1 LTNQISCGK
10 LFVLKERIGL
20 MKNENDRFEDWFNAH
35 KDLYPNVPEAV
46 IREIWIAG
54 YDVGYDIGGACG

>member
-1 LTNQISCGK
+1 
-10 LFVLKERIGL
+10 